1 MSLMSPIFS
10 LLLPM
15 TSTPFRLDT
24 SIWLGDCDEM
34 VEAEALALL
43 LGLEA
48 SAFVASGLVASAFVA
63 SDFIASEEEDPEGEA
78 GAEAEGGVELGL
90 ELDGDGACA
99 MADDSINPL
108 SAVES
113 NSLFNIGEPPCRF
126 FCGDGIGRGFSLAA
140 WMNRPSFNQ
149 RFNARRCSAPDDA
162 R

>member
-43 LGLEA
+43 LGLD
-48 SAFVASGLVASAFVA
+48 ASGLVASALVASALVA
-63 SDFIASEEEDPEGEA
+63 SDFIASEEEDPEGDA
-78 GAEAEGGVELGL
+78 GADAEGGVELGL

-113 NSLFNIGEPPCRF
+113 NSFFNIGKTSIHRVF
-126 FCGDGIGRGFSLAA
+126 LVMASGRG
-140 WMNRPSFNQ
+140 
-149 RFNARRCSAPDDA
+149 
-162 R
+162 

>member
-1 MSLMSPIFS
+1 
-10 LLLPM
+10 
-15 TSTPFRLDT
+15 
-24 SIWLGDCDEM
+24 M

-113 NSLFNIGEPPCRF
+113 NSLFNIGEPPCRGF
-126 FCGDGIGRGFSLAA
+126 FVVMASGAA
-140 WMNRPSFNQ
+140 FR
-149 RFNARRCSAPDDA
+149 
-162 R
+162 

>member
-43 LGLEA
+43 LGLD
-48 SAFVASGLVASAFVA
+48 ASGLVA
-63 SDFIASEEEDPEGEA
+63 SDFIASEEEDPEGDA
-78 GAEAEGGVELGL
+78 GADAEGGVELGL

-113 NSLFNIGEPPCRF
+113 NSFFNIGKTSIHRVF
-126 FCGDGIGRGFSLAA
+126 LVMASGRG
-140 WMNRPSFNQ
+140 
-149 RFNARRCSAPDDA
+149 
-162 R
+162 

>member
-43 LGLEA
+43 LGLDA
-48 SAFVASGLVASAFVA
+48 SAFVASGLVASALVASGLVA
-63 SDFIASEEEDPEGEA
+63 SDFIASEEEDPEGDA
-78 GAEAEGGVELGL
+78 GADAEGGVELGL

-113 NSLFNIGEPPCRF
+113 
-126 FCGDGIGRGFSLAA
+126 
-140 WMNRPSFNQ
+140 
-149 RFNARRCSAPDDA
+149 
-162 R
+162 